1 MIFISKI
8 NYDKRKKNEK
18 MREIFSWQKYDANEN
33 KYNSRK
39 KNKKQK
45 KNIFLV
51 NLTLKYR
58 VLSCAKLLSQQNKA
72 I

>member
-1 MIFISKI
+1 
-8 NYDKRKKNEK
+8 

-58 VLSCAKLLSQQNKA
+58 LLSCAKLSSQQNKA